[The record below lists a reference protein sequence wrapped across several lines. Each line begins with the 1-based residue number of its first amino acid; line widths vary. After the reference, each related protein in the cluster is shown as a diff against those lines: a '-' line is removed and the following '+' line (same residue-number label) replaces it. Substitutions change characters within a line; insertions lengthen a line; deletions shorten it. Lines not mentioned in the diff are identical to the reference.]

1 MRVYLLSG
9 LGRLLNMQKACAA
22 AVLVAFALSGCGG
35 STGKAEK
42 ATAICKDMID
52 ELTSLATV
60 SAAIQAQKYATPA
73 DAVSAIAAVQKR
85 IAGTNGDAATS
96 KVNDLAVSF
105 GAMLIAVQ
113 DFQTNVATQDA
124 AKEAQV
130 QTELQ
135 QGDSGVRAACA
146 KH

>member
-1 MRVYLLSG
+1 
-9 LGRLLNMQKACAA
+9 MQKACAA
-22 AVLVAFALSGCGG
+22 AVLVALSLSACGG
-35 STGKAEK
+35 SNGQAQK
-42 ATAICKDMID
+42 ATAICKDMTD

-60 SAAIQAQKYATPA
+60 AAAIQAQKYATPA
-73 DAVSAIAAVQKR
+73 DAVSAIAAVEKR
-85 IAGTNGDAATS
+85 IAGTNNA
-96 KVNDLAVSF
+96 AVSSNVKDLVVPF

-113 DFQTNVATQDA
+113 DFQTNTATQDA
-124 AKEAQV
+124 TKEAQV

>member
-1 MRVYLLSG
+1 ML
-9 LGRLLNMQKACAA
+9 
-22 AVLVAFALSGCGG
+22 
-35 STGKAEK
+35 
-42 ATAICKDMID
+42 D
-52 ELTSLATV
+52 ELTSLTTV
-60 SAAIQAQKYATPA
+60 SAGIQAQKYATPA
-73 DAVSAIAAVQKR
+73 DAVTAIAAVGKR
-85 IAGTNGDAATS
+85 MAATNRDATTA
-96 KVNDLAVSF
+96 KANDLAVPF

-113 DFQTNVATQDA
+113 EFQTNVASQDA

>member
-1 MRVYLLSG
+1 M
-9 LGRLLNMQKACAA
+9 
-22 AVLVAFALSGCGG
+22 
-35 STGKAEK
+35 
-42 ATAICKDMID
+42 CKDMTG

-60 SAAIQAQKYATPA
+60 SVAIQAQKYATPA
-73 DAVSAIAAVQKR
+73 DAVSAIGAVQKR
-85 IAGTNGDAATS
+85 IAGTNADAASS
-96 KVNDLAVSF
+96 KVNDLAVAF

-135 QGDSGVRAACA
+135 QGDSAVRAACA